1 MQAVIGA
8 QNPNPANAF
17 TGAAVYVAGNAGQ
30 SITSFPSLM
39 RLTDI
44 VGNTVLQNLA
54 LTNLQGL
61 GVRLQLCSNST
72 LVLHCACFHLPL
84 DWVGGGGGEGNVIF
98 PADCYA
104 LVLPA
109 GGSKNPG
116 LLHTAPDN
124 QMPTL
129 NYPMGSC
136 RICK

>member
-17 TGAAVYVAGNAGQ
+17 TGAALYVAGNAGQ

-61 GVRLQLCSNST
+61 GVRLQLRSDST
-72 LVLHCACFHLPL
+72 LVLHCPCCHLPL
-84 DWVGGGGGEGNVIF
+84 DLSPQSLLIF
-98 PADCYA
+98 PAGCSS

-109 GGSKNPG
+109 GGRKNRG
-116 LLHTAPDN
+116 LINTAPDS

-129 NYPMGSC
+129 KYLMGSC